1 LLTACSGGILVNST
15 AMSKPMLEP
24 VSFGSIP
31 GWMQDELGE
40 AFSALARSCSEI
52 IARGRGFSRR
62 ILFGGQR
69 SDWTA
74 LCADALSFAPS
85 PSRQQAREFFETHF
99 RAFQVRDAARPR
111 GLFTGYFEPEVPG
124 DRHRHGEFSV
134 PIYAKPR
141 DLLHFDAETEARLG
155 LRYGRLHD
163 GEPRPYFSR
172 REIEE
177 GALSGKGLEIVW
189 LKSWADAFFIHVQ
202 GSGRVRLPDGS
213 VLRLAYA
220 AKSGLPYTAIGGVL
234 VERGELDRDAM
245 SMQAIR
251 DWMQQ
256 NANRARQ
263 LMWEN
268 KSFVFFREV
277 KPADTSLGP
286 PGAQQVQLTPW
297 RSLAIDRDIWAFGTP
312 IWIETQLPS
321 RAQNSDG
328 ALRRLMIAQDT
339 GSAIKGTARGDI
351 FFGHGEQAARLAG
364 HLKGEGRMIALLP
377 VGLARKL
384 HGETAP

>member
-1 LLTACSGGILVNST
+1 MRRSSDRILVSHAGTLPRPDDLIEVSDANRPAGWAADIRFARAT
-15 AMSKPMLEP
+15 AAGPAP
-24 VSFGSIP
+24 YPDRAAI
-31 GWMQDELGE
+31 E
-40 AFSALARSCSEI
+40 AGALQ
-52 IARGRGFSRR
+52 GRGLELAWLAS
-62 ILFGGQR
+62 
-69 SDWTA
+69 
-74 LCADALSFAPS
+74 
-85 PSRQQAREFFETHF
+85 
-99 RAFQVRDAARPR
+99 
-111 GLFTGYFEPEVPG
+111 EV
-124 DRHRHGEFSV
+124 
-134 PIYAKPR
+134 
-141 DLLHFDAETEARLG
+141 
-155 LRYGRLHD
+155 
-163 GEPRPYFSR
+163 
-172 REIEE
+172 
-177 GALSGKGLEIVW
+177 
-189 LKSWADAFFIHVQ
+189 DAFFIHVQ

-234 VERGELDRDAM
+234 VGRGELDHDAM

-268 KSFVFFREV
+268 KSFVLFREV
-277 KPADTSLGP
+277 KPADTTLGP

-312 IWIETQLPS
+312 LWIETQLPS